1 VTRRCGIIV
10 ALDTPDPAEARRLAR
25 AVAPWCPIVKLG
37 PEFLLAN
44 GPAGVVA
51 IAALDVFLDVK
62 LHDIPNTVAGA
73 VRSALRM
80 QPRMLT
86 LHAAGGTA
94 MIEAAAEAARAGGAP
109 RPSLLAVTTLTSI
122 DAVALAATGVSG
134 TMEQQVLRL
143 GRLAV
148 AAGAD
153 GLICA
158 PSEVA
163 SLREAL
169 GEAPL
174 LVVPGIR
181 PIGVAAHDQSRTA
194 TPREAAVS
202 GADWIVVGRP
212 ITAAP
217 SPAAAAAAIAAE
229 LDA

>member
-1 VTRRCGIIV
+1 MIV
-10 ALDTPDPAEARRLAR
+10 AVDNSDLAEARRLTL
-25 AVAPWCPIVKLG
+25 AVGPWCPIVKLG

-51 IAALDVFLDVK
+51 IPAADVFLDVK
-62 LHDIPNTVAGA
+62 LHDIPNSVAGA
-73 VRSALRM
+73 VRSALRLR
-80 QPRMLT
+80 PRMLT
-86 LHAAGGTA
+86 LHAAGGAA
-94 MIEAAAEAARAGGAP
+94 MIAAAAEAARAAGDR
-109 RPSLLAVTTLTSI
+109 RPSLLAVTTLTSV

-134 TMEQQVLRL
+134 TIAQQVLRL

-158 PSEVA
+158 PTEVA
-163 SLREAL
+163 PLRDAL
-169 GEAPL
+169 GDAPL

-181 PIGVAAHDQSRTA
+181 PLGVPAHDQARAS
-194 TPREAAVS
+194 TPREAARA

-217 SPAAAAAAIAAE
+217 NPAVAAAAIAAE